1 MIDSQAIH
9 RRRVPHWGDVD
20 ILQLP
25 TLPPGAPMATTAQLS
40 RVLFETA
47 GLLSESRDSDDE
59 QFRREV
65 IELAVRSLQVA
76 GTVIERRLERQSMY
90 S

>member
-1 MIDSQAIH
+1 MTDSLAIH
-9 RRRVPHWGDVD
+9 RRRAAHLGDVD

-25 TLPPGAPMATTAQLS
+25 SVPSRAPAAPTGQLS

-47 GLLSESRDSDDE
+47 GLLSESQESDDE
-59 QFRREV
+59 RFRQEV
-65 IELAVRSLQVA
+65 IDLAVRSLRVA
-76 GTVIERRLERQSMY
+76 GAVIERRLERQSMY